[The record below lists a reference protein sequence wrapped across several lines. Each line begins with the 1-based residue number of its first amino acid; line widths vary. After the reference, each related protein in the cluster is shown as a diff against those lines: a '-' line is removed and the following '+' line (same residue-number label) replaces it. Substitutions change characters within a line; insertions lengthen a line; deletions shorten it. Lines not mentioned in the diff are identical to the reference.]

1 MRRASPTGTGTPAEP
16 GRRWT
21 ASGIAGAA
29 AGAAVVGFG
38 RLYAAGLLLAG
49 EEVAAGT
56 KVRGVSIGG
65 MTRDEAR
72 QTLDLALGP
81 AAAAPVAL
89 RIGERTEQADP
100 AALGL
105 SLDSAATADR
115 AARTGSGPPTVIGR
129 LFASGDPDLAP
140 GVRLDEKA
148 ARGALDGIGEK
159 TGVRAREGSVA
170 FAKGKAEAVAPVTGI
185 AVDVDGAL
193 DALRADYP
201 RTPDPDPG
209 ADAGTE
215 PLTLPVRLTEPR
227 VGRAETD
234 RAPKEFAEPAVSA
247 PVTLAVA
254 GRKVSLSPAVLSRH
268 LGMKDDGRGRLAPAL
283 DAGALL
289 ADPSLAGPLRQAAPG
304 PAEARLR
311 LDGAGRVT
319 VAEEGK
325 AGRQVT
331 ERALSAAV
339 LPLLTGTGAAA
350 RTGEVATE
358 SVAPR
363 LTEDTVERL
372 GIKEKV
378 SSYIERYP
386 EGREATVA
394 WGSPDLRFA
403 NDSGKALYIQAEA
416 TDTAVTITFLGT
428 RKYEEIRAHQGPRT
442 NVKQPATRTGSGPK
456 CEPQSPLEGFDVA
469 VDRVFVQ
476 GGKEVGRE
484 TMKTRYT
491 PRDHVTCGA

>member
-38 RLYAAGLLLAG
+38 GPYAAGLLLAG

-56 KVRGVSIGG
+56 KVRGVSLGG

-72 QTLDLALGP
+72 QTLD
-81 AAAAPVAL
+81 
-89 RIGERTEQADP
+89 R
-100 AALGL
+100 ALGL
-105 SLDSAATADR
+105 SLDSAASADR
-115 AARTGSGPPTVIGR
+115 AARTGSGPLTVIGR
-129 LFASGDPDLAP
+129 LF
-140 GVRLDEKA
+140 
-148 ARGALDGIGEK
+148 
-159 TGVRAREGSVA
+159 VRAREGSVA

-193 DALRADYP
+193 DALRAGYP
-201 RTPDPDPG
+201 RTSDPG

-215 PLTLPVRLTEPR
+215 PLTLPVRLTEPK

-234 RAPKEFAEPAVSA
+234 
-247 PVTLAVA
+247 
-254 GRKVSLSPAVLSRH
+254 
-268 LGMKDDGRGRLAPAL
+268 
-283 DAGALL
+283 
-289 ADPSLAGPLRQAAPG
+289 
-304 PAEARLR
+304 
-311 LDGAGRVT
+311 
-319 VAEEGK
+319 
-325 AGRQVT
+325 
-331 ERALSAAV
+331 RALSAAV
-339 LPLLTGTGAAA
+339 LPLLTGAGAAA

-378 SSYIERYP
+378 SSCIERHP

-394 WGSPDLRFA
+394 WGSLDLRFA
-403 NDSGKALYIQAEA
+403 NDSGKALYVQAEA

-456 CEPQSPLEGFDVA
+456 CEPRSPLEGFDVA

>member
-1 MRRASPTGTGTPAEP
+1 MRRASPTGTGTPAER

-29 AGAAVVGFG
+29 AGAA
-38 RLYAAGLLLAG
+38 
-49 EEVAAGT
+49 
-56 KVRGVSIGG
+56 
-65 MTRDEAR
+65 
-72 QTLDLALGP
+72 
-81 AAAAPVAL
+81 APVAL
-89 RIGERTEQADP
+89 RIGEHTEQADP

-115 AARTGSGPPTVIGR
+115 AARTGSGPLTVIGR

-140 GVRLDEKA
+140 VVRLDEKA

-159 TGVRAREGSVA
+159 PGVRAREGSVA
-170 FAKGKAEAVAPVTGI
+170 FAKGRAEAVAPVTGI
-185 AVDVDGAL
+185 AVDVDGTL

-201 RTPDPDPG
+201 RTPDPG
-209 ADAGTE
+209 AGAGAGTE
-215 PLTLPVRLTEPR
+215 PLTLPVRLTEPK

-234 RAPKEFAEPAVSA
+234 
-247 PVTLAVA
+247 
-254 GRKVSLSPAVLSRH
+254 
-268 LGMKDDGRGRLAPAL
+268 
-283 DAGALL
+283 
-289 ADPSLAGPLRQAAPG
+289 
-304 PAEARLR
+304 
-311 LDGAGRVT
+311 
-319 VAEEGK
+319 
-325 AGRQVT
+325 
-331 ERALSAAV
+331 RALSAAV

-363 LTEDTVERL
+363 LTEGTVERL

-378 SSYIERYP
+378 SSCIERYP

-394 WGSPDLRFA
+394 WGSLDLRFA
-403 NDSGKALYIQAEA
+403 NDSGKALDVQAEA

-469 VDRVFVQ
+469 VDRVL
-476 GGKEVGRE
+476 GRE